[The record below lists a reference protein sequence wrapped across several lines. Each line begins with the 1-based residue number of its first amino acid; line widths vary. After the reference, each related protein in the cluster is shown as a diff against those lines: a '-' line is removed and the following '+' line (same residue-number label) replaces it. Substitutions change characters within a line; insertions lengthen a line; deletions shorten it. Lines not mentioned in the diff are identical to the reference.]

1 MERSGLLKDITTLFA
16 NEKIKV
22 TSMKSR
28 VDYRNQLSI
37 MDFDL
42 EVTNVEVSSRRLQ
55 ARGADKRRHVSEESR
70 LVGFRI

>member
-1 MERSGLLKDITTLFA
+1 MLKDITTLFA

-28 VDYRNQLSI
+28 VDYRRQLAI

-42 EVTNVEVSSRRLQ
+42 EVTNIEALSRVSKRVEQIKDVMSVKRL
-55 ARGADKRRHVSEESR
+55 G
-70 LVGFRI
+70 